1 MSLGLGIWK
10 RKRGKNK
17 MSDVKELSEVIEFV
31 AELASALG
39 KAAEDGKPTL
49 SDAIYLAP
57 LVYKLPSAL
66 DGAGK
71 IPEEAANLDK
81 EKMDALAEQFK
92 EKLKLPQEKLEMAI
106 EESLDI
112 ALRLYALVQKMKV

>member
-1 MSLGLGIWK
+1 MNLGLGIWK
-10 RKRGKNK
+10 RKKGANK
-17 MSDVKELSEVIEFV
+17 MKDVKELSEVIEFV

-39 KAAEDGKPTL
+39 KAAEDGKATL

-71 IPEEAANLDK
+71 IPEEAAKLDK
-81 EKMDALAEQFK
+81 EKMEALVQQFK
-92 EKLKLPQEKLEMAI
+92 DKLKLPQEKLEIAI

-112 ALRLYALVQKMKV
+112 ALRMYALVQKMKA

>member
-1 MSLGLGIWK
+1 
-10 RKRGKNK
+10 